1 MDHTIA
7 VTGREMKRYELLTQV
22 LKGTVSLAAATPALG
37 VSYRHAKRLKREA
50 AAGLAALTHGNRG
63 RVPANRLDQGLRQ
76 RVLTL
81 SQQRYGDFN
90 DTHFNEMLQQ
100 HEEIRVSRETVRRW
114 RRAAG
119 IAPKRR
125 HRAPAHRRRRERKP
139 AAGMMMLWDGSPHH
153 WFGPEH
159 APCCVM
165 AAIDDAT
172 GTLLGLVFVPRESSW
187 GYLKLLQQVLEHHGV
202 PHSVYQD
209 RHSALKRNDD
219 SWTLDEELAGRQDP
233 TQVGAALEA
242 LTITP
247 IFALSP
253 QAKGRAER
261 LFETLQD
268 RLVALLRLQGI
279 TAIDPANAYVCG
291 ATRRSGDAAA
301 PHPGFIDHFN
311 QCFAVA
317 PQCAHSLWRK
327 PPPPTA
333 LERILALSYV
343 ATVCNDNTVHLGGVV
358 IDIPPGPH
366 GISYARARVAVRQLL
381 DGSWRVYYQQRL
393 IASAPATEIADLI
406 RTKRRRKGV
415 PAAHDAAWV
424 FAASA
429 PGVPGA
435 EHIARPHRPPPPDA
449 QLGQRTPSS
458 LRPGPVRRAGPG
470 RTIKGTRIA

>member
-7 VTGREMKRYELLTQV
+7 VTARDMKRYDLLTQV

-37 VSYRHAKRLKREA
+37 VSYRHAKRLKCKA
-50 AAGLAALTHGNRG
+50 AAGLAALAHGNRG
-63 RVPANRLDQGLRQ
+63 RPAANRLDDDLRQ

-81 SQQRYGDFN
+81 SQERYGDFN

-100 HEEIRVSRETVRRW
+100 HEEIPVSRETVRRW

-125 HRAPAHRRRRERKP
+125 HRAPAHRRRRPRKA

-159 APCCVM
+159 APCCLM

-172 GTLLGLVFVPRESSW
+172 GTVLGLWFVPRESSW

-242 LTITP
+242 LAITS

-253 QAKGRAER
+253 QAKGRIER

-268 RLVALLRLQGI
+268 RLVQLLALEGI
-279 TAIDPANAYVCG
+279 TEI
-291 ATRRSGDAAA
+291 DAANTYVGN
-301 PHPGFIDHFN
+301 GFIASFN
-311 QCFAVA
+311 QRFALA
-317 PQCAHSLWRK
+317 PQCAQSLWRK
-327 PPPPTA
+327 PPHPTD

-366 GISYARARVAVRQLL
+366 GMSYARARVAVRQLL

-393 IASAPATEIADLI
+393 IASAPATEIAELI

-415 PAAHDAAWV
+415 PAAYDAAWV

-435 EHIARPHRPPPPDA
+435 EHIAARLRPPPPDA